1 MMAAAITDQPS
12 INISPGQFETLFP
25 FHVAI
30 DRSLVIRKTGHSL
43 LRVCSDA
50 IPGALVSDV
59 FNIQMPETVLD
70 FDAIQK
76 TSSQLHVWR
85 HRENDLILRGEIL
98 LQEQDGLLI
107 YLASPWLT
115 SNAELTRWGLSLSD
129 FALHDP
135 VVDLLQV
142 LQAQKMALED
152 AKALADKVS
161 KQKAEYAR
169 ANKALNEQYHLLA
182 STQNQLRLKEEE
194 TRKLALVAS
203 RTDNAV
209 VITDAQG
216 RVEWVNDGFTR
227 VTGYAFEE
235 IKGKRPGD
243 VLQGPNTD
251 PETKRYIAKQ
261 LAEKKSFTAEL
272 INYTK
277 SGQEY
282 WLHIE
287 VQPIFDALGEIT
299 NFMAI
304 ESDITERKQ
313 TEAILIAAKQKAEE
327 ASQAKSAFLA
337 AMSHEIRSPMN
348 AILGTL
354 ELLESSNLGG
364 EMVTLIQTC
373 RTSANWLL
381 SVVNDI
387 LDFSKIESGTFSLHP
402 DIFEFNALVYEL
414 QGLFF
419 KRAHDKGLMFLMQV
433 DPGIPPMLRGDATRL
448 RQILVNL
455 LNNAVKFTEKG
466 QVQLSVELRSNR
478 DSVVDLLFSVRDTGI
493 GIRPEDQGKLFR
505 EFAQVESGDT
515 RRYGGSGLGLVICKR
530 LVELMGG
537 DMGLESEFG
546 RGSRFWIELPLEVWR
561 QPSSADGN
569 SARLLEP
576 KDIHQPAQILLV
588 DDGEANRLVIE
599 TFLKRAGHRVVAV
612 GNGQDAV
619 RLAGEQRFDVI
630 LMDVQMPVMGGIEA
644 TRRIRQLAG
653 PSSGVPIV
661 ALTANALAGNQEA
674 CLEAGMNA
682 FVTKPI
688 SNAAL
693 LDVIRPYLP
702 SARETAPKETLAT
715 EKVES
720 VSSTLDESLLASL
733 IADTDEETALMVV
746 SMFFTEAK
754 VHSEKIRKGMSD
766 SDRKLLREESHALRS
781 GAKLIGAAQLAQTL
795 QSLEENC
802 VADNDNMEMVK
813 DLARLALAQIDAVRE
828 VFVNKGMV
836 RDT

>member
-1 MMAAAITDQPS
+1 MMATAMTDQPS
-12 INISPGQFETLFP
+12 INISPDQFETLFP
-25 FHVAI
+25 FHIAI

-43 LRVCSDA
+43 LRVCPDA
-50 IPGALVSDV
+50 IPGVYVPDV

-85 HRENDLILRGEIL
+85 HHENDLILRGEIV
-98 LQEQDGLLI
+98 LQEQDGLLVF
-107 YLASPWLT
+107 LASPWLT
-115 SNAELTRWGLSLSD
+115 SNAELTRYGLSLSD

-169 ANKALNEQYHLLA
+169 ANKALNDQYHLLA
-182 STQNQLRLKEEE
+182 STQKQLKLKEEE

-216 RVEWVNDGFTR
+216 RVEWVNEGFTR

-251 PETKRYIAKQ
+251 PETKKYIAQQ
-261 LAEKKSFTAEL
+261 LAEKKGFTAEL

-304 ESDITERKQ
+304 ESDITERKES
-313 TEAILIAAKQKAEE
+313 EAILIAAKQNAEE

-354 ELLESSNLGG
+354 ELLEGSNLGG
-364 EMVTLIQTC
+364 ELVTLIQTC
-373 RTSANWLL
+373 RSSANWLL

-387 LDFSKIESGTFSLHP
+387 LDFSKIESGMFSLHP

-419 KRAHDKGLMFLMQV
+419 KRAHDKGLMFLVQV
-433 DPGIPPMLRGDATRL
+433 DPKIPPMLRGDATRL

-455 LNNAVKFTEKG
+455 LNNAIKFTDKG
-466 QVQLSVELRSNR
+466 QVELSVELKSNR
-478 DSVVDLLFSVRDTGI
+478 DSVVDLFFSVRDTGI

-515 RRYGGSGLGLVICKR
+515 RSYGGSGLGLVICKR
-530 LVELMGG
+530 LIELMGG
-537 DMGLESEFG
+537 EMGIESEFG
-546 RGSRFWIELPLEVWR
+546 RGSRFWLVLPVEVWHQPLADDRNR
-561 QPSSADGN
+561 QS
-569 SARLLEP
+569 LVEH
-576 KDIHQPAQILLV
+576 KDIHPPAQILLV

-599 TFLKRAGHRVVAV
+599 TFLKRAGHRVVAA

-619 RLAGEQRFDVI
+619 RIAGEQRFDVI

-644 TRRIRQLAG
+644 TRRIRKLAG
-653 PSSGVPIV
+653 PSRGVPIV

-688 SNAAL
+688 SNASL

-702 SARETAPKETLAT
+702 SVSETARKETLAT
-715 EKVES
+715 EELES

-733 IADTDEETALMVV
+733 IADTDEETALMVIG
-746 SMFFTEAK
+746 MYFAEAK
-754 VHSEKIRKGMSD
+754 DHAEKIRKGIIE
-766 SDRKLLREESHALRS
+766 SDRQLLREESHALRS
-781 GAKLIGAAQLAQTL
+781 GAKLVGAVQLAQTL
-795 QSLEENC
+795 QSLEECC
-802 VADNDNMEMVK
+802 VDEAAEMTVE
-813 DLARLALAQIDAVRE
+813 LAHLALAQMDAVRE
-828 VFVNKGMV
+828 VFVKKGMIKGM
-836 RDT
+836 